1 MSRSS
6 QITDITEL
14 ADLDQAIEAGPVL
27 LDLWAPWCGPCRAI
41 APVIDRLAEW
51 YGERVRVLAANVD
64 DAPAI
69 AERYG
74 VRSIPT
80 IIYFA
85 GSGEEPRH
93 LTGVASEEQLR
104 QTLRLPD

>member
-14 ADLDQAIEAGPVL
+14 AALDQAVASGPVL

-41 APVIDRLAEW
+41 APIIDRLAEQ

-69 AERYG
+69 ADRYG

-93 LTGVASEEQLR
+93 LTGVASEDQLR
-104 QTLRLPD
+104 QALRLPD